1 MACKISVIIPI
12 YNVEQ
17 YLRQCLDSLDVLGQ
31 EDVEVIL
38 VNDGSM
44 DRSKAICDEY
54 KRLYGNIIVIN
65 KENGG
70 LSDARNRGT
79 EVANGDYIC
88 YVDSDDWLAPGAIGK
103 LYEYALKNDC
113 EIVQGSFYYAY
124 STHIEHD
131 NRFWGADDNSFIL
144 SRQEAMREL
153 VKNDYVKNF
162 AWGKLYKMSI

>member
-88 YVDSDDWLAPGAIGK
+88 YVDSDDWLAPGAIG
-103 LYEYALKNDC
+103 
-113 EIVQGSFYYAY
+113 
-124 STHIEHD
+124 
-131 NRFWGADDNSFIL
+131 R
-144 SRQEAMREL
+144 
-153 VKNDYVKNF
+153 
-162 AWGKLYKMSI
+162 